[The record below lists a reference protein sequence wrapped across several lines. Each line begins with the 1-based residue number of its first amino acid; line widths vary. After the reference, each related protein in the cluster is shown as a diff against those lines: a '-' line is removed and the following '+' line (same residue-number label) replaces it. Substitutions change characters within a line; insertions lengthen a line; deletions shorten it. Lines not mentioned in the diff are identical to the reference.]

1 MMNNGDV
8 AVEVVQIANR
18 LNWKRESTVLAST
31 GSIYIELSREENG
44 QKEWV
49 VIRVADHKQVY

>member
-1 MMNNGDV
+1 MENGDV

-49 VIRVADHKQVY
+49 HNC